1 MTLRKAAISC
11 VAENRLYKDSPKQ
24 NTRKLLADGKDG
36 KYDSRVREVLCVQSE
51 RTHCEAHHTVGDLYL
66 HAE

>member
-1 MTLRKAAISC
+1 M
-11 VAENRLYKDSPKQ
+11 AENRLYKDSPKQ

-36 KYDSRVREVLCVQSE
+36 KYDSRVREVLCVQVWKD
-51 RTHCEAHHTVGDLYL
+51 TLWAHHTVGDLYL